1 MTRSARDEPWPVW
14 LLGTLTALA
23 VGLIATGIFLWVR
36 QPPTGPIARQPTATV
51 TAQPT
56 QVARRTAT
64 PAPIVRRTLGAVP
77 TPSPGV
83 ESAPPVAEPVV
94 TVTKEVEATKSLTV
108 PPITTEAA
116 PIVTGNRGTVEGRV
130 TLQGRERYAGITLL
144 VNGTPAGS
152 TDELGV
158 FQLILPPGHY
168 TVRASYPAYIAIEA
182 PDVEVRAGE
191 VVSLPQGLLHAG
203 DTDRDSD
210 IDLFDVVRCAID
222 FGKAVPE
229 ADSHADVNGD
239 GVIDL
244 RDVTL
249 AQQNYR
255 EIGPAPWR

>member
-1 MTRSARDEPWPVW
+1 M
-14 LLGTLTALA
+14 
-23 VGLIATGIFLWVR
+23 
-36 QPPTGPIARQPTATV
+36 
-51 TAQPT
+51 
-56 QVARRTAT
+56 
-64 PAPIVRRTLGAVP
+64 
-77 TPSPGV
+77 
-83 ESAPPVAEPVV
+83 

-116 PIVTGNRGTVEGRV
+116 PTATPTGAPVVTGNRGTIEGRV
-130 TLQGRERYAGITLL
+130 ALQGRERYAGITLL

-158 FQLILPPGHY
+158 FQLVLPPGRY

-182 PDVEVRAGE
+182 SDVEVQAGE
-191 VVSLPQGLLHAG
+191 VVSLPPGLLHAG

-210 IDLFDVVRCAID
+210 IDLFDVVRCAIG

-229 ADSHADVNGD
+229 ADSHADLNGD

-255 EIGPAPWR
+255 EIGPTPWR